1 MEISDHYLM
10 KSSLYST
17 SRAIMQI
24 FHMVGSKQKLVASKL
39 SSVRQQICEIICAKK
54 RSIVGNEALL

>member
-1 MEISDHYLM
+1 M

-39 SSVRQQICEIICAKK
+39 SSVRQQIREIICAKK
-54 RSIVGNEALL
+54 CSIVGNEALL